1 MKKARRMCSS
11 HEETSWSVLSAIEEE
26 QKSRVIGPIF
36 VLLEWEGGFHAESR
50 TQEHI
55 HGSRDWERDTQ
66 QLRPEQ
72 WGLRLDGSRRHNKR
86 RSTVCFIS

>member
-1 MKKARRMCSS
+1 MKRPVGVFYQPLKGVE
-11 HEETSWSVLSAIEEE
+11 H
-26 QKSRVIGPIF
+26 KSRVIGPMF
-36 VLLEWEGGFHAESR
+36 VLLKWEGGFHAESR

-55 HGSRDWERDTQ
+55 HGSRDRERDAQ

-86 RSTVCFIS
+86 RSSVCFISEIHNI